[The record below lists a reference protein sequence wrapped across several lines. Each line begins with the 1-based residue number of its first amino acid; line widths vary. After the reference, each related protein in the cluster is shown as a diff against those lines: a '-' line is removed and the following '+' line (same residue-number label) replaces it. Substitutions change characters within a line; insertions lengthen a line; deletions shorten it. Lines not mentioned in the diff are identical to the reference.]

1 MSFLKI
7 QNLSYQ
13 YPSSSKLILD
23 GVDLELAQGKTLA
36 IVGESGSGKSTL
48 LRLIA
53 GLEKPQVGSIEMNN
67 SILSSQK
74 EFLIPAQ
81 RNIGLVF
88 QDFALFPH
96 LNVAKNIGFG
106 LKKNNPE
113 KITELLSEMQLSGYE
128 KKQVHQLSGGEQQR
142 VAIARALILNPS
154 LLMLDEPF
162 SNLDTMVRQSVRDF
176 VKSLI
181 RKKNITSILVTHDL
195 EDARQVADK
204 IVVLRNGKVQQLG
217 SWDEITRSPANDY
230 VEALF
235 GNYKK

>member
-7 QNLSYQ
+7 QHLSYQ
-13 YPSSSKLILD
+13 YPNNDKLILD
-23 GVDLELAQGKTLA
+23 DVNMEIAEGKTVA

-53 GLEKPQVGSIEMNN
+53 GLEKPLDGSIEMNGK
-67 SILSSQK
+67 ILSSGK

-96 LNVAKNIGFG
+96 LNVAKNVGFG
-106 LKKNNPE
+106 LKENKPQ
-113 KITELLSEMQLSGYE
+113 KISELLSEMQLTGFK

-181 RKKNITSILVTHDL
+181 RKKNITSVLVTHDL
-195 EDARQVADK
+195 EDARQVADL
-204 IVVLRNGKVQQLG
+204 IVVLRAGKIQQIG
-217 SWDEITRSPANDY
+217 AWEEIIDAPANDY
-230 VEALF
+230 VRALF
-235 GNYKK
+235 KLSF